1 MRMFKDRNESS
12 DSQEAQTFFLLLSL
26 EISHLLCLV
35 NTFRKESQP
44 PKLILG
50 ILALVWVQK

>member
-12 DSQEAQTFFLLLSL
+12 DSQEAQTFFLLLLL

-35 NTFRKESQP
+35 NTFRKESKP

>member
-12 DSQEAQTFFLLLSL
+12 DSQEAQTFFLLLLL

-44 PKLILG
+44 PKLILR